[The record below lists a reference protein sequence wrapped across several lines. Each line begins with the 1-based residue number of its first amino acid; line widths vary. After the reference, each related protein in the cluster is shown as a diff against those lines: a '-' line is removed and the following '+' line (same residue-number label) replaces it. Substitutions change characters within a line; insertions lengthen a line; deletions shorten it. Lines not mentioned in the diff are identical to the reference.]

1 MGLTNLYNSLN
12 NTSYNNAY
20 YVFVDYDEKIR
31 EFDESPNLT
40 LPPVFWK
47 SGHHI
52 NPIFLIYENKESKLN
67 NVQPIGLITG
77 HLTGKTYSYS
87 NIEKNIDLNVVFIYD
102 NSINLTIEEQS
113 FNHLKTLEYYSN
125 GIIDYL

>member
-20 YVFVDYDEKIR
+20 YVFVNYDEKIR
-31 EFDESPNLT
+31 ESDESPNPL
-40 LPPVFWK
+40 LPPIFWK

-52 NPIFLIYENKESKLN
+52 NPLFLVYENKDAKLN
-67 NVQPIGLITG
+67 NEQPIGLLTG
-77 HLTGKTYSYS
+77 HPTGKTAGYSD
-87 NIEKNIDLNVVFIYD
+87 IEKIINLNVVFIYD

-125 GIIDYL
+125 GIIE

>member
-1 MGLTNLYNSLN
+1 MGLTNIYNSLN

-31 EFDESPNLT
+31 EFDESPNLI
-40 LPPVFWK
+40 LPSIFWK

-52 NPIFLIYENKESKLN
+52 NPIFLVYENKESKLN
-67 NVQPIGLITG
+67 NEQPIGLLTS
-77 HLTGKTYSYS
+77 HPTGKTAKYSDT
-87 NIEKNIDLNVVFIYD
+87 EKIVDLQVVFMFN

-113 FNHLKTLEYYSN
+113 FNHLKSLEYYSN
-125 GIIDYL
+125 GIIE